1 MQAEAIDMP
10 ERDKLAAGY
19 GSVSDVFEYHP
30 HGVSFPVFVDE
41 TMKTV
46 TLIPE
51 KDGYFLYAGTRK
63 KPGTGMR
70 GEKCTLFSEVVD
82 HARDVI
88 LEFNS
93 TPASAEFPSFTLLP
107 QAV

>member
-19 GSVSDVFEYHP
+19 GSVSDVFQYHP
-30 HGVSFPVFVDE
+30 NGVAFPVFVDE

-46 TLIPE
+46 TLVPE
-51 KDGYFLYAGTRK
+51 KDGYFLYSGSRK
-63 KPGTGMR
+63 KPGKGMR
-70 GEKCTLFSEVVD
+70 GEKFTLFSEVVD

-88 LEFNS
+88 VDNAAAP
-93 TPASAEFPSFTLLP
+93 TPAEFPNFTFLP

>member
-30 HGVSFPVFVDE
+30 NGVAFPVFVDE
-41 TMKTV
+41 TMRTV
-46 TLIPE
+46 TLVPE

-63 KPGTGMR
+63 NPGTGMR
-70 GEKCTLFSEVVD
+70 GEKCVLFSEVVD

-88 LEFNS
+88 AEFNS
-93 TPASAEFPSFTLLP
+93 IPTPADFPNFTFLP

>member
-1 MQAEAIDMP
+1 MQAETIDMP

-19 GSVSDVFEYHP
+19 GSVSDVFQYHP
-30 HGVSFPVFVDE
+30 NGVAFPVFVDE
-41 TMKTV
+41 AMKTV
-46 TLIPE
+46 TLVPE

-63 KPGTGMR
+63 NPGKGMR
-70 GEKCTLFSEVVD
+70 GEKLTLFSEVVD

-88 LEFNS
+88 VDNS
-93 TPASAEFPSFTLLP
+93 AVPTPAEFPNFTFLP